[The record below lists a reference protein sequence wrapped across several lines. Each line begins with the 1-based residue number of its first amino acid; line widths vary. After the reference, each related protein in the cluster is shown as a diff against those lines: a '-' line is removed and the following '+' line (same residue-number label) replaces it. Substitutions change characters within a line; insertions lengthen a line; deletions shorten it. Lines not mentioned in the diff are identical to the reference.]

1 MSGYTIIEAADIDAA
16 VAHAKAGP
24 HLQAGGNIIAAES
37 PMPWQCSPT
46 VGDGDLED
54 SLRRPAGSLMGPA
67 GGLFV
72 DVVWSKAA
80 DDRCFDL

>member
-46 VGDGDLED
+46 V
-54 SLRRPAGSLMGPA
+54 R
-67 GGLFV
+67 
-72 DVVWSKAA
+72 
-80 DDRCFDL
+80 